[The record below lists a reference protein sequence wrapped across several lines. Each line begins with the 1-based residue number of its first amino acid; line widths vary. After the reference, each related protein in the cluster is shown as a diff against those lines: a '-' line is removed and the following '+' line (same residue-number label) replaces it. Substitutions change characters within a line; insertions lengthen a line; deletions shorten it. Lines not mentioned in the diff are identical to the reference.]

1 MNLSCTIRRAA
12 RTVNYGEIA
21 TIKNQV
27 GVVTWPCS
35 LLADHHIKRLA
46 R

>member
-1 MNLSCTIRRAA
+1 MNLSCTIRCAA

-27 GVVTWPCS
+27 GVVTWP
-35 LLADHHIKRLA
+35 LLADHHMKRLA